1 MQNKREYQKVIDYLY
16 KLIESG
22 QLTVGERLPTERTLA
37 ETLSISRN
45 SIREAI
51 RSLENMGIIESRA
64 GSGNYIVNK
73 ISGTVS
79 EMLNMMMMLKQIDRE
94 EVCSFRRNLDKAV
107 CFTIIE
113 SGLSEEYSE
122 KLSEALAAEQNADT
136 LEEQNN
142 CDYDFHYT
150 LIMAT
155 QNGLWISIAEAV
167 ISIYRRWL
175 LGNSL
180 PPVSDTSN
188 TYRSLG
194 LSPLLSMRAM
204 PLEPLR
210 TYRPIFSFQ
219 KSYSAQAVA
228 SGRWAWIMTCSA

>member
-1 MQNKREYQKVIDYLY
+1 MQYKREYQKVIDYLY

-79 EMLNMMMMLKQIDRE
+79 EMLNMMMLLKQIDRE

-113 SGLSEEYSE
+113 KGLSEEYSE

-136 LEEQNN
+136 LEEQNT

-167 ISIYRRWL
+167 ISIYRRWINECL
-175 LGNSL
+175 HNASKDIRDSLTEAHRQIFEALKNGNKL
-180 PPVSDTSN
+180 DCET
-188 TYRSLG
+188 
-194 LSPLLSMRAM
+194 
-204 PLEPLR
+204 
-210 TYRPIFSFQ
+210 
-219 KSYSAQAVA
+219 
-228 SGRWAWIMTCSA
+228 WINRHYDIVENEIIK

>member
-79 EMLNMMMMLKQIDRE
+79 EMLNMMMLLKQIDRE

-122 KLSEALAAEQNADT
+122 KLSEALTAEQNADT

-167 ISIYRRWL
+167 ISIYRRWINECL
-175 LGNSL
+175 HNASKDIRDSLTEAHRHIFETLKNGNKL
-180 PPVSDTSN
+180 DCET
-188 TYRSLG
+188 
-194 LSPLLSMRAM
+194 
-204 PLEPLR
+204 
-210 TYRPIFSFQ
+210 
-219 KSYSAQAVA
+219 
-228 SGRWAWIMTCSA
+228 WINRHYDIVENEIIK

>member
-142 CDYDFHYT
+142 
-150 LIMAT
+150 
-155 QNGLWISIAEAV
+155 
-167 ISIYRRWL
+167 
-175 LGNSL
+175 
-180 PPVSDTSN
+180 
-188 TYRSLG
+188 
-194 LSPLLSMRAM
+194 
-204 PLEPLR
+204 
-210 TYRPIFSFQ
+210 
-219 KSYSAQAVA
+219 
-228 SGRWAWIMTCSA
+228 

>member
-45 SIREAI
+45 SIREAL

-167 ISIYRRWL
+167 ISIYRRWINECL
-175 LGNSL
+175 HNASEDIRDSLTEAHRHIFEALKNGNKL
-180 PPVSDTSN
+180 DCET
-188 TYRSLG
+188 
-194 LSPLLSMRAM
+194 
-204 PLEPLR
+204 
-210 TYRPIFSFQ
+210 
-219 KSYSAQAVA
+219 
-228 SGRWAWIMTCSA
+228 WINCHYDIVENEIIK

>member
-79 EMLNMMMMLKQIDRE
+79 EMLNMMMLLKQIDRE

-107 CFTIIE
+107 CFMIIE

-167 ISIYRRWL
+167 ISIYRRWINECL
-175 LGNSL
+175 HNASKDIRDSLTEAHRHIFETLKNGNKL
-180 PPVSDTSN
+180 DCET
-188 TYRSLG
+188 
-194 LSPLLSMRAM
+194 
-204 PLEPLR
+204 
-210 TYRPIFSFQ
+210 
-219 KSYSAQAVA
+219 
-228 SGRWAWIMTCSA
+228 WINRHYDIVENEIIK